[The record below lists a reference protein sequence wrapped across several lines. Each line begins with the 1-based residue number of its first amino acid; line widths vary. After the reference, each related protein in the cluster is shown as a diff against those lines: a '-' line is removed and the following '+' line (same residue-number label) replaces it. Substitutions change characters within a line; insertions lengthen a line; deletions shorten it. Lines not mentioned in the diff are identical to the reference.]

1 MPDFIKKETTVLKDI
16 APNEVAAPVRLET
29 SAYEISPSSAQTP
42 AVTPNR
48 RRRNPF
54 LIPEDDFMVRLVVWL
69 AMQWCYL
76 GLALAAGGGV
86 VISVLGV
93 AVISTWGQLFSWLN
107 RRHPN
112 HFRTFFLLGLLI
124 LDLLYLAADLLT
136 AFAGGELPQAKFGLY
151 AQAITSFDLVS
162 RRNLYS
168 TLIHSFLILYVAA
181 GISRDFSYIFFL
193 FGYAAIVFGLLVYTY
208 LKDTPG
214 QRPAPL
220 AYRSSRA
227 RAGRLAKPTRWLG
240 LAQRLATTQ
249 VGGWLVRHYQLPVPA
264 SKAETAA
271 TSEKFPTSRFARWLA
286 PLLLVVGV
294 FFFLLLPRYEGSPL
308 FSPINIRIPHS
319 SGFKGEVISSGL
331 PVVRFIGSGIDD
343 GMGKQGDD
351 YFGFNTSLDLRYRG
365 TLSNEIVMH
374 VRSSAY
380 SYWRGLVFDKYNGHG
395 WDISFPQAR
404 PIADSNSSPII
415 VPARPDSARANAT
428 VGDTL
433 TQTFFLDKN
442 QPNLIF
448 SAYEATNLYFP
459 SDHVFL
465 DRYGSLRADAALPA
479 GSTYTVVSQVPQRNP
494 TLLRAAPLLAD
505 DPIAKSLA
513 STYQQLPGDFP
524 QRITDLAFTITPN
537 STNEYDR
544 VAAVTEYLRSHYQ
557 YDLHPGRQPPN
568 TDSVAQFLFEDK
580 RGICETF
587 ASSEAVMLRALGI
600 PARLVG
606 GYSSG
611 NYNIVTGYYEVRAS
625 NAHAWVE
632 VYFPHYGWVPFDPT
646 PSFDATPETQSP
658 ARWFL
663 SDLTNGIP
671 NLTIGATRALFD
683 GLQAILA
690 AVFGVI
696 GAGFGLLLEAGIVGV
711 VVLLLFGIGLV
722 IWWWWRQRVL
732 QEAALAASLG
742 GYSYTEMSQDGR
754 TIIRFYFQMLKFFER
769 KGLPARQSSTTP
781 TEHLGLLAPVLSD
794 HVIHIERLTRLT
806 ELVAYSQTSVSNE
819 QTLAARD
826 SLAQLKT
833 DIRQKFEWT
842 DTAPDTPAKTSAGV
856 AVLVKNQL
864 PPYLEK
870 LCRRL
875 AWVAMGGVAIV
886 AALGTLP
893 LRFTTVGHIG
903 AAFFNAGLISL
914 MLLTTGA
921 VINLVARRIFGN
933 LWRLRTTTLDPT
945 QPDNAKTFDLEW
957 EDLVQRGWLWA
968 GGLGGL
974 AAGATALLAYFGAIT
989 VASIVGDG
997 LGGPDYGGILRS
1009 AILPIGL
1016 GGIIGGCGGLVCT
1029 IFSGSFIRSFVVAHQ
1044 NEPPF
1049 TDQPTLSLWQVLT
1062 ECLLIAALAGLLF
1075 FAVLYL

>member
-1 MPDFIKKETTVLKDI
+1 MLKDI
-16 APNEVAAPVRLET
+16 ASNEAAAPTLLEIT
-29 SAYEISPSSAQTP
+29 SHEIPLPSAQT
-42 AVTPNR
+42 ASTAAT

-54 LIPEDDFMVRLVVWL
+54 LIPEDDFIVRLVVWL

-86 VISVLGV
+86 VISVLCV
-93 AVISTWGQLFSWLN
+93 AVIATWGQLFSWLN

-193 FGYAAIVFGLLVYTY
+193 FGYAALVFSLLVYTY
-208 LKDTPG
+208 LQDTPG

-227 RAGRLAKPTRWLG
+227 RVGRLVKPTRWLR
-240 LAQRLATTQ
+240 LAQRLATTRI
-249 VGGWLVRHYQLPVPA
+249 GGWLVRHYQIPLPTV
-264 SKAETAA
+264 KAQTEE

-319 SGFKGEVISSGL
+319 SGFKGEVISPGL
-331 PVVRFIGSGIDD
+331 PLVRFIGSGIDD
-343 GMGKQGDD
+343 GTGKQGDD

-404 PIADSNSSPII
+404 PIADPDSSPII

-433 TQTFFLDKN
+433 TQTYFLDKN

-494 TLLRAAPLLAD
+494 TLLRAAPLLAA
-505 DPIAKSLA
+505 DPVAKSLA
-513 STYQQLPGDFP
+513 NTYLQLPGDFS
-524 QRITDLAFTITPN
+524 QRIRDLASTITAN
-537 STNEYDR
+537 TTNEYDR
-544 VAAVTEYLRSHYQ
+544 VAVVTEYLRGHYA

-611 NYNIVTGYYEVRAS
+611 SYNIVTGYYEVRAS
-625 NAHAWVE
+625 DAHAWVE

-646 PSFDATPETQSP
+646 PSFDATPETQNP

-663 SDLTNGIP
+663 SDFTNGIP
-671 NLTIGATRALFD
+671 NLTIGATRAIFS

-690 AVFGVI
+690 AIFGVI
-696 GAGFGLLLEAGIVGV
+696 GAGFSLLLAAGIVGV
-711 VVLLLFGIGLV
+711 TILLLLGIVLIG
-722 IWWWWRQRVL
+722 WWWWRQRAS
-732 QEAALAASLG
+732 QEAALVASLG

-754 TIIRFYFQMLKFFER
+754 AVIRFYFQMLKFFER
-769 KGLPARQSSTTP
+769 KGLPARQSSATP
-781 TEHLGLLAPVLSD
+781 SEHLGLLAPILAE
-794 HVIHIERLTRLT
+794 HATHIERLTRLT
-806 ELVAYSQTSVSNE
+806 ELVAYSQTHVSTE
-819 QTLAARD
+819 QTLAARA

-833 DIRQKFEWT
+833 AIRQKFEWT
-842 DTAPDTPAKTSAGV
+842 DTTPDPSAQTAAKV
-856 AVLVKNQL
+856 AVRVKNQL
-864 PPYLEK
+864 PPYLDK

-875 AWVAMGGVAIV
+875 AWVAMGGVTIV

-893 LRFTTVGHIG
+893 IRFTTVGYIG
-903 AAFFNAGLISL
+903 PALFNAGLISL

-921 VINLVARRIFGN
+921 IINLVARRIFGN
-933 LWRLRTTTLDPT
+933 LWRLRTTTLDST
-945 QPDNAKTFDLEW
+945 QPDNAKTFGLEW
-957 EDLVQRGWLWA
+957 EELVQRGWLWA
-968 GGLGGL
+968 GGSGGL
-974 AAGATALLAYFGAIT
+974 VAGSTALLAYFAAIT
-989 VASIVGDG
+989 VSSVLRDG
-997 LGGPDYGGILRS
+997 LGGTNYSSILRS
-1009 AILPIGL
+1009 ATLPIVL

-1029 IFSGSFIRSFVVAHQ
+1029 IFSGAFVRSFVTAHQ
-1044 NEPPF
+1044 HELP
-1049 TDQPTLSLWQVLT
+1049 TSDQPTSNLGHLLT
-1062 ECLLIAALAGLLF
+1062 ECLLIAALIGLLF